1 MATSNRERQ
10 KRFYES
16 RTQTGASRISCWL
29 PAEDNRRLQRLIEQ
43 MSETGNDKT
52 GYADVISEALKRLE
66 IEMTPAGAKSMM
78 RYGLLYL
85 NNVNNEGKNERR

>member
-1 MATSNRERQ
+1 
-10 KRFYES
+10 
-16 RTQTGASRISCWL
+16 
-29 PAEDNRRLQRLIEQ
+29 

>member
-1 MATSNRERQ
+1 MAISNTEKQ
-10 KRFYES
+10 SRFYASKIAAGES
-16 RTQTGASRISCWL
+16 KISCWL
-29 PAEDNRRLQRLIEQ
+29 PEDDHQRLHRLKQI
-43 MSETGNDKT
+43 MSTGKNDKT

-85 NNVNNEGKNERR
+85 NNEGKNERR